1 MDTLQTRETAALSDE
16 KFAAYLD
23 VDFAEHARKMRRLM
37 GATPRLES
45 AGMAGA
51 PLYADVM
58 PLVDE
63 SQWKAMIE
71 AKNAGGGMLQPL
83 IRHVK
88 DQNGEPSCVSNAT
101 LSGHEIKQ
109 LELFGAEN
117 LTILS
122 PISLYMRVGSPRSGS
137 SLSSNLREMNETG
150 ALPQSNSP
158 NASKFKHTMPANGY
172 GTKYPTGWQETAGQF
187 KFAETADIESCKE
200 FVSALLNGHPVVYA
214 RSGHCILAVGLI
226 YRNGALYLVYLNSW
240 SSSWGAPI
248 NEHFEGGAGFDSE
261 RVGKSAAYGA
271 FAVLNVQ
278 LPSIVTIPTAP
289 TLALSA

>member
-1 MDTLQTRETAALSDE
+1 MPDTLQTRETAALDDSR
-16 KFAAYLD
+16 FASYLD
-23 VDFAEHARKMRRLM
+23 VDFIEEARRFRRLM

-45 AGMAGA
+45 VGMAGA

-63 SQWKAMIE
+63 SQWQPLIE

-109 LELFGAEN
+109 VEMFGAEK

-122 PISLYMRVGSPRSGS
+122 PISLYMRVGSRRSGS
-137 SLSSNLREMNETG
+137 SLSDNLREMLEIG
-150 ALPQSNSP
+150 ALPQNDSP
-158 NASKFKHTMPANGY
+158 NASLFKHTMPANGY
-172 GTKYPTGWQETAGQF
+172 GTAYPTDWKTTA
-187 KFAETADIESCKE
+187 AEFRVAEYADISSWKE

-226 YRNGALYLVYLNSW
+226 YRNGSLYLVYLNSW
-240 SSSWGAPI
+240 GQWGAAI
-248 NEHFEGGAGFDSE
+248 NSHFSYGAGFDSE
-261 RVGKSAAYGA
+261 RVGKASAYGA
-271 FAVLNVQ
+271 FAILNVKQPSVVAVPPAPQ
-278 LPSIVTIPTAP
+278 LV
-289 TLALSA
+289 LAV